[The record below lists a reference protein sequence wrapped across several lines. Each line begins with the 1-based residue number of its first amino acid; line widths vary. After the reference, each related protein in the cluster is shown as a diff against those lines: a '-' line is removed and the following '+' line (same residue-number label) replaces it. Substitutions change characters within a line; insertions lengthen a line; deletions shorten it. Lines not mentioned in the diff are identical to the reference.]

1 MGNIWALERGGGTK
15 VSTFLLILTL
25 LVELFKEK
33 TNETGIALGLRPT
46 FVNWAQITFLHMYLI
61 LVRLRCF
68 PPNQFPLYSQH
79 LLDHFF
85 HMAEDRMISH
95 HNISA
100 RSVRNKYLKDY
111 FLQWRGLQAGYD
123 EGLVKGDA
131 VLAAAVWRNV
141 FQAKEDV
148 DWRGVGDVV
157 SYIRGCIKAL
167 EQIPDDVVVSGGGVA
182 FGDPLSE
189 RGAVLVRSHLMQE
202 AENDATTV

>member
-1 MGNIWALERGGGTK
+1 
-15 VSTFLLILTL
+15 
-25 LVELFKEK
+25 
-33 TNETGIALGLRPT
+33 
-46 FVNWAQITFLHMYLI
+46 MYLI

-123 EGLVKGDA
+123 EGLVKGM
-131 VLAAAVWRNV
+131 LYLRQRCGETFSRRRKTWIG
-141 FQAKEDV
+141 
-148 DWRGVGDVV
+148 GVGDVV

-189 RGAVLVRSHLMQE
+189 RGAVLVRSRLMQE